1 MAVTEVPARGPAP
14 TALPA
19 AGTRAGWLR
28 RNEPAVVTLAS
39 LVVFVVLWQTVAI
52 FGHLGPSVFAGP
64 GPVFQTLVSLTAS
77 GELFQHLAATGSVFF
92 AGFLLAAVL
101 GVLIGLFLGTSEDVE
116 AVLGP
121 YLMALYAAPRV
132 AFISLLLVWMG
143 IGPSS
148 KIALVFLSAFFPIA
162 LNTMT
167 GARSVDAVLLRAA
180 RSYGAGRRQQF
191 LKVVLPFSIPY
202 ILAGLRLGVG
212 RALIGAFV
220 AEMFGATAGIGYLII
235 RAGYE
240 FKAATLLAGVLVL
253 AACSVLL
260 TEALRWAGHRLAP
273 WQQDTAL

>member
-1 MAVTEVPARGPAP
+1 
-14 TALPA
+14 
-19 AGTRAGWLR
+19 
-28 RNEPAVVTLAS
+28 VVTLGS
-39 LVVFVVLWQTVAI
+39 LVAFVGLWQAVAV
-52 FGHLGPSVFAGP
+52 FGHLGPSIFAGP
-64 GPVFQTLVSLTAS
+64 GPVLQTLVRLAAS
-77 GELFQHLAATGSVFF
+77 GELLEHLVATGSIFF
-92 AGFLLAAVL
+92 AGFGLSAIS
-101 GVLIGLFLGTSEDVE
+101 GVLIGLLLGTNEDVE
-116 AVLGP
+116 AILGP

-132 AFISLLLVWMG
+132 AFVSLLLVWMG

-180 RSYGAGRRQQF
+180 RSYGAGRRHQF
-191 LKVVLPFSIPY
+191 VKVVLPFSVPY

-240 FKAATLLAGVLVL
+240 FRAASLLAGVLVL

-273 WQQDTAL
+273 WQQDTVI

>member
-1 MAVTEVPARGPAP
+1 MIAE
-14 TALPA
+14 LPA
-19 AGTRAGWLR
+19 QQPTRAVLAPLGRRAGWLR
-28 RNEPAVVTLAS
+28 RHEPAVVTAVS
-39 LVVFVVLWQTVAI
+39 LIAFVAI
-52 FGHLGPSVFAGP
+52 WQAVAVFAHLGPSVFAGP
-64 GPVFQTLVSLTAS
+64 GPVFQTLVNLAVS
-77 GELFQHLAATGSVFF
+77 GELVQHLVATGSVFF
-92 AGFLLAAVL
+92 AGFILAAVL

-180 RSYGAGRRQQF
+180 RSYGATRYQQF

-202 ILAGLRLGVG
+202 ILSGLRLGVG

-260 TEALRWAGHRLAP
+260 TEALRWAGQRLAP
-273 WQQDTAL
+273 WQRDTSL

>member
-1 MAVTEVPARGPAP
+1 MIAELPARGTPP
-14 TALPA
+14 LA
-19 AGTRAGWLR
+19 ATPPRRGSRWLK
-28 RNEPAVVTLAS
+28 RNEAAVVTVLSLA
-39 LVVFVVLWQTVAI
+39 VFVAAWQAVAV

-64 GPVFQTLVSLTAS
+64 GPVAETLLKLAS
-77 GELFQHLAATGSVFF
+77 TGELFEHLVATGTVFF
-92 AGFLLAAVL
+92 AGFLLAAVV
-101 GVLIGLFLGTSEDVE
+101 GVAIGLLLGTSQDVE

-143 IGPSS
+143 IGASS

-180 RSYGAGRRQQF
+180 RSFGAGRVHTF
-191 LKVVLPFSIPY
+191 FKVVLPFSVPY

-240 FKAATLLAGVLVL
+240 FRAATLLAGVLVL
-253 AACSVLL
+253 AAYSVLL
-260 TEALRWAGHRLAP
+260 TEALRWLGHRLAP
-273 WQQDTAL
+273 WQRDTTL

>member
-1 MAVTEVPARGPAP
+1 V
-14 TALPA
+14 
-19 AGTRAGWLR
+19 AGWVR
-28 RNEPAVVTLAS
+28 RHEPAVVTLAS
-39 LVVFVVLWQTVAI
+39 LLVFVAVWQAVTV

-64 GPVFQTLVSLTAS
+64 GPVFQTLVGLAAS
-77 GELFQHLAATGSVFF
+77 GELVEHLVATGSVFL
-92 AGFLLAAVL
+92 AGFVL
-101 GVLIGLFLGTSEDVE
+101 SAISGVLIGLVLGTSEDVE
-116 AVLGP
+116 AILGP

-191 LKVVLPFSIPY
+191 FKVVLPFSIPY

-220 AEMFGATAGIGYLII
+220 AEMFGATAGIGYLIV

-240 FKAATLLAGVLVL
+240 FHAATLLAGVLVL

-273 WQQDTAL
+273 WQRDTVI